1 MSDRDFKG
9 VWIPKVV
16 WLDDR
21 LNALEKIIL
30 AEIDSLDNGERGCFA
45 SNKHIADFCQCS
57 EAKVSKSV
65 TKLVKLGYLYIQN
78 FDGRQRELKSSLSK
92 MQGRLV
98 KNTRQSSKKCKADSQ
113 NLQESNT
120 DNNTNNNTLR
130 NKKERKAASYDEI
143 LSSVAIDE
151 LRDLYTEY
159 IKMRKFIKSPMT
171 DRALT
176 MLINKVNE
184 LEPYSVERQ
193 KKLLET
199 AIMNNWKSV
208 YPLKDKPKEKHSSFN
223 TDDFFSAAAKRS
235 ALDREVIKRA
245 EEKAPPKTA
254 ANDEGI
260 RSRMEALQNKLK
272 EQV

>member
-30 AEIDSLDNGERGCFA
+30 AEIDSLDNSERGCFA

-65 TKLVKLGYLYIQN
+65 TKLIKLGYLYIQK
-78 FDGRQRELKSSLSK
+78 FDGRQRELKSSLSNL
-92 MQGRLV
+92 QGRVV
-98 KNTRQSSKKCKADSQ
+98 KNTRQTFKKSKADSQ

-130 NKKERKAASYDEI
+130 NKKERKPSGYDEI
-143 LSSVAIDE
+143 LSSVSNDE

-184 LEPYSVERQ
+184 LEPHSIERQ

-199 AIMNNWKSV
+199 AIVNNWKSV
-208 YPLKDKPKEKHSSFN
+208 YPLKDEPVEKHKSFN
-223 TDDFFSAAAKRS
+223 TEEFFNAALKRS
-235 ALDREVIKRA
+235 AFEKEAIKRA

-254 ANDEGI
+254 AEDEGL
-260 RSRMEALQNKLK
+260 RSRMEALQKRIK
-272 EQV
+272 E